1 MIRQLYITQLTTI
14 FRKELFRWSRIWIQ
28 TILPSLITIFLYITI
43 FGNFIGSRLGDISG
57 LPYIQFILPGLI
69 IMPII
74 SNSYMNVVGSFYS
87 GRFQKSVE
95 ELFVSPLSSHVIL
108 IGYVLG
114 GVSRAFVVGFAVYLV
129 SLSFTNI
136 PIHNVYLA
144 IFLTLLVSFLFSI
157 LGFINAV
164 YAKSFDDINIIP
176 TFVLTPLTYLG
187 GTFYSI
193 YNLPETWQTV
203 SLFNPIAY
211 MVSAFRY
218 AFIGIEE
225 MNTFNAIVMMFIL
238 IFFMYSLAIYLLNRG
253 IGVKN

>member
-1 MIRQLYITQLTTI
+1 MRHLYFIQITTI
-14 FRKELFRWSRIWIQ
+14 FKKEFTRWSRIWIQ
-28 TILPSLITIFLYITI
+28 TILPSVITMFLYITI
-43 FGNFIGSRLGDISG
+43 FGNFIGERIGEING
-57 LPYIQFILPGLI
+57 LPYIHFIIPGLI

-87 GRFQKSVE
+87 GRFQKSIE

-108 IGYVLG
+108 IGYVMG
-114 GVSRAFVVGFAVYLV
+114 GVSRAFVVGFVVYIV
-129 SLSFTNI
+129 SLSFTSI
-136 PIHNVYLA
+136 PVYNVSLA

-164 YAKSFDDINIIP
+164 YAKSFDAINIIP

-193 YNLPETWQTV
+193 YNLPEAWQTV

-211 MVSAFRY
+211 MVSAYRY
-218 AFIGIEE
+218 AFIGVEDL
-225 MNTFNAIVMMFIL
+225 NTYTAILLMFFL
-238 IFFMYSLAIYLLNRG
+238 IFMMYSLAIYLLNKG

>member
-1 MIRQLYITQLTTI
+1 MKNLYLIQLLTI
-14 FRKELFRWSRIWIQ
+14 FKKEFSRWSRIWIQ
-28 TILPSLITIFLYITI
+28 TILPSVITIFLYITI
-43 FGNFIGSRLGDISG
+43 FGNFIGERIGEIGG
-57 LPYIQFILPGLI
+57 LPYIHFIIPGLI

-87 GRFQKSVE
+87 GRFQKSIE

-114 GVSRAFVVGFAVYLV
+114 GISRAFVVGFVVYIV

-136 PIHNVYLA
+136 PIHNITLA
-144 IFLTLLVSFLFSI
+144 LFLTLLISFLFSI

-193 YNLPETWQTV
+193 YNLPEVWQTV
-203 SLFNPIAY
+203 SMFNPIAY
-211 MVSAFRY
+211 MVSAYRY
-218 AFIGIEE
+218 AFIGVEE
-225 MNTFNAIVMMFIL
+225 MNTYTAVLMMFIL
-238 IFFMYSLAIYLLNRG
+238 IFVLYSLAIYLLNKG

>member
-1 MIRQLYITQLTTI
+1 
-14 FRKELFRWSRIWIQ
+14 
-28 TILPSLITIFLYITI
+28 
-43 FGNFIGSRLGDISG
+43 
-57 LPYIQFILPGLI
+57 
-69 IMPII
+69 MPII

-87 GRFQKSVE
+87 GRFQKSIE

-108 IGYVLG
+108 IGYVMG
-114 GVSRAFVVGFAVYLV
+114 GVSRAFVVGFVVYIV
-129 SLSFTNI
+129 SLSFTSI
-136 PIHNVYLA
+136 PVHNVFLA

-193 YNLPETWQTV
+193 YNLPEAWQTV
-203 SLFNPIAY
+203 SMFNPIAY
-211 MVSAFRY
+211 MVSAYRY
-218 AFIGIEE
+218 AFIGVEDL
-225 MNTFNAIVMMFIL
+225 NTYGAILLMFIL
-238 IFFMYSLAIYLLNRG
+238 IFMLYSLAIYLLNKG

>member
-1 MIRQLYITQLTTI
+1 MKNLYLIQLLTI
-14 FRKELFRWSRIWIQ
+14 FKKEFSRWSRIWIQ
-28 TILPSLITIFLYITI
+28 TILPSVITIFLYITI
-43 FGNFIGSRLGDISG
+43 FGNFIGERIGEIGG
-57 LPYIQFILPGLI
+57 LPYIHFIIPGLI

-87 GRFQKSVE
+87 GRFQKSIE

-114 GVSRAFVVGFAVYLV
+114 GVSRAFVVGFVVYIV

-136 PIHNVYLA
+136 PIHNITLA
-144 IFLTLLVSFLFSI
+144 LFLTLLISFLFSI

-193 YNLPETWQTV
+193 YNLPEVWQTV
-203 SLFNPIAY
+203 SMFNPIAY
-211 MVSAFRY
+211 MVSAYRY
-218 AFIGIEE
+218 AFIGVEE
-225 MNTFNAIVMMFIL
+225 MNTYTAILMMFIL
-238 IFFMYSLAIYLLNRG
+238 IFVLYSLAIYLLNKG

>member
-1 MIRQLYITQLTTI
+1 MKNLYLIQLVTI
-14 FRKELFRWSRIWIQ
+14 FRKEFVRWSRIWIQ
-28 TILPSLITIFLYITI
+28 TILPSVITIFLYITI
-43 FGNFIGSRLGDISG
+43 FGNFIGERIGEIND
-57 LPYIQFILPGLI
+57 LPYIHFIIPGLI

-87 GRFQKSVE
+87 GRFQKSIE
-95 ELFVSPLSSHVIL
+95 ELFVSPLSTHVIL

-114 GVSRAFVVGFAVYLV
+114 GVSRAFVVGFAVYIV
-129 SLSFTNI
+129 SLAFTDI
-136 PIHNVYLA
+136 PIHNMFLA
-144 IFLTLLVSFLFSI
+144 IFLTLLVSILFSI
-157 LGFINAV
+157 LGFINAA

-193 YNLPETWQTV
+193 YDLPETWQ
-203 SLFNPIAY
+203 SISMFNPIAY

-225 MNTFNAIVMMFIL
+225 MNTYSAVLMIFFL
-238 IFFMYSLAIYLLNRG
+238 IFLMYSIAIYILNKG